1 MWVCQRGVSTC
12 AGRAGWIGWGLGGGG
27 WIVISTNANR
37 RFLNSFSFSRVWFF
51 VSSLFSCLR
60 LRSRN
65 LSIRS
70 VRSGAV
76 GWGVGGGRPQQQKT
90 NERRGIQS
98 NYIVVSLLPRR
109 VYSCF
114 VVFWG
119 EGAGPK
125 GAGLGAQH
133 HDSLPDWR
141 CSSSAAAAA
150 CSGGGSGSESESVS
164 DWSEWSPYMSASFLK
179 RGPNSERQSKS
190 KSPSSVPAER
200 VQCFVFH

>member
-1 MWVCQRGVSTC
+1 MCQRGVSTC

-76 GWGVGGGRPQQQKT
+76 GWGVGGGGPNNKKQT
-90 NERRGIQS
+90 NGAVSNQITSSYRSSRVGFTLVLLFFGGRGRGQRGRGLELSTTTRCLIGAALRR
-98 NYIVVSLLPRR
+98 RR
-109 VYSCF
+109 
-114 VVFWG
+114 
-119 EGAGPK
+119 
-125 GAGLGAQH
+125 
-133 HDSLPDWR
+133 R
-141 CSSSAAAAA
+141 RRAAAAA
-150 CSGGGSGSESESVS
+150 AAV
-164 DWSEWSPYMSASFLK
+164 
-179 RGPNSERQSKS
+179 
-190 KSPSSVPAER
+190 SPSPCRTGRNGRRTCRPA
-200 VQCFVFH
+200 F